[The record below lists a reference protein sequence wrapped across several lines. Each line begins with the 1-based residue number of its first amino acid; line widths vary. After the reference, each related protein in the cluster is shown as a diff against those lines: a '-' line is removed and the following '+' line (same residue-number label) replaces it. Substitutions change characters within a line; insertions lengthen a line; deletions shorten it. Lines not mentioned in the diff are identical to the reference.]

1 MADFDPNQLD
11 KTYNDIITA
20 LESRINKLADFSQTF
35 SESVKFD
42 EILQK
47 YQDLSTDQN
56 KLQQELTASLDK
68 EVAALKSHAK
78 SIQGEIEA
86 QINRTLDDKKKKE
99 LMQSL
104 TNANNAFLYALDTN
118 AKNTTKFIEQ
128 QANKG
133 QLRGIKSNELI
144 QKLQEGNLI
153 NSVSQLNTIGAESL
167 GSNKTE
173 LTSIINSVLSGKDG
187 MGQGGA
193 ALLLSIVLQY
203 KSFFKKL
210 GIDTS
215 SFGSGFST
223 VITAPIGNILG
234 EIKNLGDIFKGYVL
248 QLQSVVNTFL
258 GISQGIISIPLRIME
273 YAADVGHR
281 VKKEN
286 VDLFNQ
292 LEKLQDSF
300 QKSSVAGQGI
310 NQMGRQLQ
318 GRRLA
323 YLNPNTDAARV
334 YGATEDELI
343 ERQIEETSSII
354 KAMGTR
360 AELMTKA
367 VTSNVTAANSA
378 VANYYYKA
386 KKLMSL
392 SEDDIGKLTNMAI
405 SLGKSFPDVFDEIS
419 QATSGVAK
427 QFSLD
432 FKMMSADVLTLRKDI
447 VNFGHKSADELA
459 LVAGHI
465 RQMGISMSD
474 AMSVFSKFN
483 TFEDAATTAAQL
495 SQTFGMVVDSME
507 LLKAQSP
514 DEILQQYKDAFIASG
529 KSFETMDRFSKSLIL
544 QQTGLS
550 DQAAQALFSAENAG
564 KTYEEIMAEV
574 ESNDPTERQARNME
588 EMKDAIVE
596 LKKTLSQD
604 FKSFFE
610 AMQEGFTKKLFNNPT
625 IRAAMERMAK
635 AMDSIFLKFTQIDI
649 SKLEPFIQRMVSYID
664 RLTNWL
670 IDPKTVDKLIGIAQ
684 SLFDIV
690 DGFSLGGIEGQ
701 KKMEAGFQKLYDSIQ
716 PIFKFLADFGL
727 EVLKNITLSV
737 VEALPGIIGGI
748 NMLLDSIT
756 DTLKKD
762 NPFESFTN
770 NLFTKET
777 AERLGNAFERIF
789 EKLFGPKDGSDS
801 QNGLIG
807 RLQSLFQT
815 LIGGRDGKGGL
826 ADKMINLVKSNL
838 KSLIEDQEA
847 IGHLNRIGE
856 IIVNGLIETLK
867 NNQMLGDVFK
877 NLFSSAAEGAVDATW
892 EGTKNIA
899 KNALDAINPWAEE
912 QPAVKNKPSTA
923 TNPQAP
929 VPVTPVTPVATTP
942 APTAALDTNSATTI
956 ATNLSNSMLSNDNMT
971 RIQQIMTNAVISG
984 INAVNA
990 QNPNSQQMQVAIN
1003 LDGKEMGKA
1012 LLKNG
1017 FTGFMT
1023 DPNITGNNP
1032 TISPSALAYNNGAN
1046 VAPRFG

>member
-1 MADFDPNQLD
+1 MDLSKLD
-11 KTYNDIITA
+11 EA
-20 LESRINKLADFSQTF
+20 LKAVDAKIQERINKMSDIGSSLLSSGEELDRITAGLAGST
-35 SESVKFD
+35 SE
-42 EILQK
+42 
-47 YQDLSTDQN
+47 
-56 KLQQELTASLDK
+56 QQ
-68 EVAALKSHAK
+68 AALKSLQEKLESDIKKITDEAKGIQHEIEKKISNTLDPTERKKLETSLQDITRNLNTAIIQKSNKIHQVINDSIKSGSFKADELVNELKSDALSGAK
-78 SIQGEIEA
+78 SDLSKLSSEA
-86 QINRTLDDKKKKE
+86 NQQNKTDLKKLWDE
-99 LMQSL
+99 VTS
-104 TNANNAFLYALDTN
+104 
-118 AKNTTKFIEQ
+118 
-128 QANKG
+128 
-133 QLRGIKSNELI
+133 
-144 QKLQEGNLI
+144 GNL
-153 NSVSQLNTIGAESL
+153 
-167 GSNKTE
+167 GS
-173 LTSIINSVLSGKDG
+173 SGS
-187 MGQGGA
+187 
-193 ALLLSIVLQY
+193 ALLLSVVLQY
-203 KSFFKKL
+203 KGIFKRL

-215 SFGSGFST
+215 SLGSATST
-223 VITAPIGNILG
+223 VLLAPISNVLGILKNIP
-234 EIKNLGDIFKGYVL
+234 EIMQGYIL
-248 QLQSVVNTFL
+248 QLKSAINMFV
-258 GISQGIISIPLRIME
+258 GIGQGIISIPLRIME

-286 VDLFNQ
+286 IALFNQ

-300 QKSSVAGQGI
+300 QKSSVAGQGM

-323 YLNPNTDAARV
+323 YLNPNTDAARL

-386 KKLMSL
+386 KKLMNL

-465 RQMGISMSD
+465 RQMGVSMSD

-514 DEILQQYKDAFIASG
+514 DEVLQQYKDAFIASG

-596 LKKTLSQD
+596 LKQTLSQD

-635 AMDSIFLKFTQIDI
+635 AMDNIFLKFTQIDI
-649 SKLEPFIQRMVSYID
+649 SKLEPFIQRMVSYVD
-664 RLTNWL
+664 RLTSWL
-670 IDPKTVDKLIGIAQ
+670 IDPKTIDKLMGIAQ

-690 DGFSLGGIEGQ
+690 DGFSLGGVEGQ
-701 KKMEAGFQKLYDSIQ
+701 KKMQAGFEKLYENIQ
-716 PIFKFLADFGL
+716 PIFKFLADFGM
-727 EVLKNITLSV
+727 EVLRNIGV
-737 VEALPGIIGGI
+737 AIVEALPGIIGSI
-748 NMLLDSIT
+748 NFLLDNITTMLSTENPFKSIT
-756 DTLKKD
+756 DTLF
-762 NPFESFTN
+762 NQ
-770 NLFTKET
+770 ET
-777 AERLGNAFERIF
+777 SDRLSSAFQRIF
-789 EKLFGPKDGSDS
+789 DQLFGPKDGSDKK
-801 QNGLIG
+801 NGLIG
-807 RLQSLFQT
+807 RLDALFEV
-815 LIGGRDGKGGL
+815 LFGGINGQGGL
-826 ADKMINLVKSNL
+826 SDKMMNAFKS
-838 KSLIEDQEA
+838 KIEALSKDEKTL
-847 IGHLNRIGE
+847 GHLSSIGE
-856 IIVNGLIETLK
+856 TMVNGLIAALK
-867 NNQMLGDVFK
+867 NNKDLNETFK
-877 NLFSSAAEGAVDATW
+877 GLFKSAASGAKDAAVDGLKDMASSALDIITPEWLSSGESKEKATVKT
-892 EGTKNIA
+892 EKATNIA
-899 KNALDAINPWAEE
+899 P
-912 QPAVKNKPSTA
+912 
-923 TNPQAP
+923 AP
-929 VPVTPVTPVATTP
+929 VVVNPPVATTP
-942 APTAALDTNSATTI
+942 APTAVIDNNAASSI
-956 ATNLSNSMLSNDNMT
+956 ASNLSNNILSDLNAGKL
-971 RIQQIMTNAVISG
+971 QQIMMNAVVSG
-984 INAVNA
+984 INAVNS
-990 QNPNSQQMQVAIN
+990 QNPNAQQMQVAIN

-1032 TISPSALAYNNGAN
+1032 TINPTALSYSNGSN
-1046 VAPRFG
+1046 VASRFQQ

>member
-1 MADFDPNQLD
+1 MDLSKLD
-11 KTYNDIITA
+11 EA
-20 LESRINKLADFSQTF
+20 LKAVDAKIQERINKMSDIGSSLLSSGEELDRITAGLAGST
-35 SESVKFD
+35 SE
-42 EILQK
+42 
-47 YQDLSTDQN
+47 
-56 KLQQELTASLDK
+56 QQ
-68 EVAALKSHAK
+68 AALKSLQEKLESDIKKITDEAKGIQHEIEKKISNTLDPTERKKLETSLQDITRNLNTAIIQKSNKIHQVINDSIKSGSFKADELVNELKSDALSGAK
-78 SIQGEIEA
+78 SDLSKLSSEA
-86 QINRTLDDKKKKE
+86 NQQNKTDLKKLWDE
-99 LMQSL
+99 VTS
-104 TNANNAFLYALDTN
+104 
-118 AKNTTKFIEQ
+118 
-128 QANKG
+128 
-133 QLRGIKSNELI
+133 
-144 QKLQEGNLI
+144 GNL
-153 NSVSQLNTIGAESL
+153 
-167 GSNKTE
+167 GS
-173 LTSIINSVLSGKDG
+173 SGS
-187 MGQGGA
+187 
-193 ALLLSIVLQY
+193 ALLLSVVLQY
-203 KSFFKKL
+203 KGIFKRL

-215 SFGSGFST
+215 SLGSATST
-223 VITAPIGNILG
+223 VLLAPISNVLGILKNIP
-234 EIKNLGDIFKGYVL
+234 EIMQGYIL
-248 QLQSVVNTFL
+248 QLKSAINMFV
-258 GISQGIISIPLRIME
+258 GIGQGIISIPLRIME

-286 VDLFNQ
+286 IALFNQ

-300 QKSSVAGQGI
+300 QKSSVAGQGM

-323 YLNPNTDAARV
+323 YLNPNTDAARL

-386 KKLMSL
+386 KKLMNL

-465 RQMGISMSD
+465 RQMGVSMSD
-474 AMSVFSKFN
+474 AMSVFNKFN

-514 DEILQQYKDAFIASG
+514 DEVLQQYKDAFIASG

-596 LKKTLSQD
+596 LKQTLSQD

-635 AMDSIFLKFTQIDI
+635 AMDNIFLKFTQIDI
-649 SKLEPFIQRMVSYID
+649 SKLEPFIQRMVSYVD
-664 RLTNWL
+664 RLTSWL
-670 IDPKTVDKLIGIAQ
+670 IDPKTIDKLMGIAQ

-690 DGFSLGGIEGQ
+690 DGFSLGGVEGQ
-701 KKMEAGFQKLYDSIQ
+701 KKMQAGFEKLYENIQ
-716 PIFKFLADFGL
+716 PIFKFLADFGM
-727 EVLKNITLSV
+727 EVLRNIGV
-737 VEALPGIIGGI
+737 AIVEALPGIIGSI
-748 NMLLDSIT
+748 NFLLDNITTMLSTENPFKSIT
-756 DTLKKD
+756 DTLF
-762 NPFESFTN
+762 NQ
-770 NLFTKET
+770 ET
-777 AERLGNAFERIF
+777 SDRLSSAFQRIF
-789 EKLFGPKDGSDS
+789 DQLFGPKDGSDKK
-801 QNGLIG
+801 NGLIG
-807 RLQSLFQT
+807 RLDALFEV
-815 LIGGRDGKGGL
+815 LFGGINGQGGL
-826 ADKMINLVKSNL
+826 SDKMMNAFKS
-838 KSLIEDQEA
+838 KIEALSKDEKTL
-847 IGHLNRIGE
+847 GHLSSIGE
-856 IIVNGLIETLK
+856 TMVNGLIAALK
-867 NNQMLGDVFK
+867 NNKDLNETFK
-877 NLFSSAAEGAVDATW
+877 GLFKSAASGAKDAAVDGLKDMASSALDVITPEWLSSGESKEKAAVKTEKAT
-892 EGTKNIA
+892 NIA
-899 KNALDAINPWAEE
+899 P
-912 QPAVKNKPSTA
+912 
-923 TNPQAP
+923 AP
-929 VPVTPVTPVATTP
+929 VVVNPPVATTP
-942 APTAALDTNSATTI
+942 APTAVIDNNAASSI
-956 ATNLSNSMLSNDNMT
+956 ASNLSNNILSDLNAGKL
-971 RIQQIMTNAVISG
+971 QQIMMNAVVSG
-984 INAVNA
+984 INAVNS
-990 QNPNSQQMQVAIN
+990 QNPNAQQMQVAIN

-1032 TISPSALAYNNGAN
+1032 TINPTALSYSNGSN
-1046 VAPRFG
+1046 VASRFQQ

>member
-1 MADFDPNQLD
+1 MDLSKLD
-11 KTYNDIITA
+11 EA
-20 LESRINKLADFSQTF
+20 LKAVDAKIQERINKMSDIGSSLLSSGEELDRITAGLAGST
-35 SESVKFD
+35 SE
-42 EILQK
+42 
-47 YQDLSTDQN
+47 
-56 KLQQELTASLDK
+56 QQ
-68 EVAALKSHAK
+68 AALKSLQEKLESDIKKITDEAKGIQHEIEKKISNTLDPTERKKLETSLQDITRNLNTAIVQKSNKIHQVINDSIKSGSFKADELVNELKSDALSGAK
-78 SIQGEIEA
+78 SDLSKLSSEA
-86 QINRTLDDKKKKE
+86 NQQNKTDLKKLWDE
-99 LMQSL
+99 VTS
-104 TNANNAFLYALDTN
+104 
-118 AKNTTKFIEQ
+118 
-128 QANKG
+128 
-133 QLRGIKSNELI
+133 
-144 QKLQEGNLI
+144 GNL
-153 NSVSQLNTIGAESL
+153 
-167 GSNKTE
+167 GS
-173 LTSIINSVLSGKDG
+173 SGS
-187 MGQGGA
+187 
-193 ALLLSIVLQY
+193 ALLLSVVLQY
-203 KSFFKKL
+203 KGIFKRL

-215 SFGSGFST
+215 SLGSATST
-223 VITAPIGNILG
+223 VLLAPISNVLGILKNIP
-234 EIKNLGDIFKGYVL
+234 EIMQGYIL
-248 QLQSVVNTFL
+248 QLKSAINMFV
-258 GISQGIISIPLRIME
+258 GIGQGIISIPLRIME

-286 VDLFNQ
+286 IALFNQ

-300 QKSSVAGQGI
+300 QKSSVAGQGM

-323 YLNPNTDAARV
+323 YLNPNTDAARL

-386 KKLMSL
+386 KKLMNL

-465 RQMGISMSD
+465 RQMGVSMSD

-514 DEILQQYKDAFIASG
+514 DEVLQQYKDAFIASG

-596 LKKTLSQD
+596 LKQTLSQD

-635 AMDSIFLKFTQIDI
+635 AMDNIFLKFTQIDI
-649 SKLEPFIQRMVSYID
+649 SKLEPFIQRMVSYVD
-664 RLTNWL
+664 RLTSWL
-670 IDPKTVDKLIGIAQ
+670 IDPKTIDKLMGIAQ

-690 DGFSLGGIEGQ
+690 DGFSLGGVEGQ
-701 KKMEAGFQKLYDSIQ
+701 KKMQAGFEKLYENIQ
-716 PIFKFLADFGL
+716 PIFKFLADFGM
-727 EVLKNITLSV
+727 EVLRNIGV
-737 VEALPGIIGGI
+737 AIVEALPGIIGSI
-748 NMLLDSIT
+748 NFLLDNITTMLSTENPFKSIT
-756 DTLKKD
+756 DTLF
-762 NPFESFTN
+762 NQ
-770 NLFTKET
+770 ET
-777 AERLGNAFERIF
+777 SDRLSSAFQRIF
-789 EKLFGPKDGSDS
+789 DQLFGPKDGSDKK
-801 QNGLIG
+801 NGLIG
-807 RLQSLFQT
+807 RLDALFEV
-815 LIGGRDGKGGL
+815 LFGGINGQGGL
-826 ADKMINLVKSNL
+826 SDKMMNAFKS
-838 KSLIEDQEA
+838 KIEALSKDEKTL
-847 IGHLNRIGE
+847 GHLSSIGE
-856 IIVNGLIETLK
+856 TMVNGLIAALK
-867 NNQMLGDVFK
+867 NNKDLNETFK
-877 NLFSSAAEGAVDATW
+877 GLFKSAASGAKDAAVDGLKDMASSALDIITPEWLSSGESKEKATVKT
-892 EGTKNIA
+892 EKATNIA
-899 KNALDAINPWAEE
+899 P
-912 QPAVKNKPSTA
+912 
-923 TNPQAP
+923 AP
-929 VPVTPVTPVATTP
+929 VVVNPPVATTP
-942 APTAALDTNSATTI
+942 APTAVIDNNAASSI
-956 ATNLSNSMLSNDNMT
+956 ASNLSNNILSDLNAGKL
-971 RIQQIMTNAVISG
+971 QQIMMNAVVSG
-984 INAVNA
+984 INAVNS
-990 QNPNSQQMQVAIN
+990 QNPNAQQMQVAIN

-1032 TISPSALAYNNGAN
+1032 TINPTALSYSNGSN
-1046 VAPRFG
+1046 VASRFQQ

>member
-1 MADFDPNQLD
+1 MDLSKLD
-11 KTYNDIITA
+11 EA
-20 LESRINKLADFSQTF
+20 LKAVDAKIQERINKMSDIGSSLLSSGEELDRITAGLAGST
-35 SESVKFD
+35 SE
-42 EILQK
+42 
-47 YQDLSTDQN
+47 
-56 KLQQELTASLDK
+56 QQ
-68 EVAALKSHAK
+68 AALKSLQEKLESDIKKITDEAKGIQHEIEKKISNTLDPTERKKLETSLQDITRNLNTAIVQKSNKIHQVINDSIKSGTFKADDLVKELKSDALSGAK
-78 SIQGEIEA
+78 SDLSKLSSEA
-86 QINRTLDDKKKKE
+86 NQQNKTDLKKLWDE
-99 LMQSL
+99 VTS
-104 TNANNAFLYALDTN
+104 
-118 AKNTTKFIEQ
+118 
-128 QANKG
+128 
-133 QLRGIKSNELI
+133 
-144 QKLQEGNLI
+144 GNL
-153 NSVSQLNTIGAESL
+153 
-167 GSNKTE
+167 GS
-173 LTSIINSVLSGKDG
+173 SGS
-187 MGQGGA
+187 
-193 ALLLSIVLQY
+193 ALLLSVVLQY
-203 KSFFKKL
+203 KGIFKRL

-215 SFGSGFST
+215 SLGSATST
-223 VITAPIGNILG
+223 VLLAPISNVLGILKNIP
-234 EIKNLGDIFKGYVL
+234 EIMQGYIL
-248 QLQSVVNTFL
+248 QLKSAINMFV
-258 GISQGIISIPLRIME
+258 GIGQGIISIPLRIME

-286 VDLFNQ
+286 IALFNQ

-300 QKSSVAGQGI
+300 QKSSVAGQGM

-323 YLNPNTDAARV
+323 YLNPNTDAARL

-386 KKLMSL
+386 KKLMNL

-465 RQMGISMSD
+465 RQMGVSMSD

-514 DEILQQYKDAFIASG
+514 DEVLQQYKDAFIASG

-596 LKKTLSQD
+596 LKQTLSQD

-635 AMDSIFLKFTQIDI
+635 AMDNIFLKFTQIDI
-649 SKLEPFIQRMVSYID
+649 SKLEPFIQRMVSYVD
-664 RLTNWL
+664 RLTSWL
-670 IDPKTVDKLIGIAQ
+670 IDPKTIDKLMGIAQ

-690 DGFSLGGIEGQ
+690 DGFSLGGVEGQ
-701 KKMEAGFQKLYDSIQ
+701 KKMQAGFEKLYENIQ
-716 PIFKFLADFGL
+716 PIFKFLADFGM
-727 EVLKNITLSV
+727 EVLRNIGV
-737 VEALPGIIGGI
+737 AIVEALPGIIGSI
-748 NMLLDSIT
+748 NFLLDNITTMLSTENPFKSIT
-756 DTLKKD
+756 DTLF
-762 NPFESFTN
+762 NQ
-770 NLFTKET
+770 ET
-777 AERLGNAFERIF
+777 SDRLSSAFQRIF
-789 EKLFGPKDGSDS
+789 DQLFGPKDGSDKK
-801 QNGLIG
+801 NGLIG
-807 RLQSLFQT
+807 RLDALFEV
-815 LIGGRDGKGGL
+815 LFGGINGQGGL
-826 ADKMINLVKSNL
+826 SDKMMNAFKS
-838 KSLIEDQEA
+838 KIEALSKDEKTL
-847 IGHLNRIGE
+847 GHLSSIGE
-856 IIVNGLIETLK
+856 TMVNGLIAALK
-867 NNQMLGDVFK
+867 NNKDLNETFK
-877 NLFSSAAEGAVDATW
+877 GLFKSAASGAKDAAVDGLKDMASSALDIITPEWLSSGESKEKATVKT
-892 EGTKNIA
+892 EKATNIA
-899 KNALDAINPWAEE
+899 P
-912 QPAVKNKPSTA
+912 
-923 TNPQAP
+923 AP
-929 VPVTPVTPVATTP
+929 VVVNPPVATTP
-942 APTAALDTNSATTI
+942 APTAVIDNNAASSI
-956 ATNLSNSMLSNDNMT
+956 ASNLSNNILSDLNAGKL
-971 RIQQIMTNAVISG
+971 QQIMMNAVVSG
-984 INAVNA
+984 INAVNS
-990 QNPNSQQMQVAIN
+990 QNPNAQQMQVAIN

-1032 TISPSALAYNNGAN
+1032 TINPTALSYSNGSN
-1046 VAPRFG
+1046 VASRFQQ

>member
-1 MADFDPNQLD
+1 MDLSKLD
-11 KTYNDIITA
+11 EA
-20 LESRINKLADFSQTF
+20 LKAVDAKIQERINKMSDIGSSLLSSGEELDRITAGLAGST
-35 SESVKFD
+35 SE
-42 EILQK
+42 
-47 YQDLSTDQN
+47 
-56 KLQQELTASLDK
+56 QQ
-68 EVAALKSHAK
+68 AALKSLQEKLESDIKKITDEAKGIQHEIEKKISNTLDPTERKKLETSLQDITRNLNTAIVQKSNKIHQVINDSIKSGSFKADELVNELKSDALSGAK
-78 SIQGEIEA
+78 SDLSKLSSEA
-86 QINRTLDDKKKKE
+86 NQQNKTDLKKLWDE
-99 LMQSL
+99 VTS
-104 TNANNAFLYALDTN
+104 
-118 AKNTTKFIEQ
+118 
-128 QANKG
+128 
-133 QLRGIKSNELI
+133 
-144 QKLQEGNLI
+144 GNL
-153 NSVSQLNTIGAESL
+153 
-167 GSNKTE
+167 GS
-173 LTSIINSVLSGKDG
+173 SGS
-187 MGQGGA
+187 
-193 ALLLSIVLQY
+193 ALLLSVVLQY
-203 KSFFKKL
+203 KGIFKRL

-215 SFGSGFST
+215 SLGSATST
-223 VITAPIGNILG
+223 VLLAPISNVLGILKNIP
-234 EIKNLGDIFKGYVL
+234 EIMQGYIL
-248 QLQSVVNTFL
+248 QLKSAINMFV
-258 GISQGIISIPLRIME
+258 GIGQGIISIPLRIME

-286 VDLFNQ
+286 IALFNQ

-300 QKSSVAGQGI
+300 QKSSVAGQGM

-323 YLNPNTDAARV
+323 YLNPNTDAARL

-360 AELMTKA
+360 AELMNKA

-386 KKLMSL
+386 KKLMNL

-465 RQMGISMSD
+465 RQMGVSMSD

-514 DEILQQYKDAFIASG
+514 DEVLQQYKDAFIASG

-596 LKKTLSQD
+596 LKQTLSQD

-635 AMDSIFLKFTQIDI
+635 AMDNIFLKFTQIDI
-649 SKLEPFIQRMVSYID
+649 SKLEPFIQRMVSYVD
-664 RLTNWL
+664 RLTSWL
-670 IDPKTVDKLIGIAQ
+670 IDPKTIDKLMGIAQ

-690 DGFSLGGIEGQ
+690 DGFSLGGVEGQ
-701 KKMEAGFQKLYDSIQ
+701 KKMQAGFEKLYENIQ
-716 PIFKFLADFGL
+716 PIFKFLADFGM
-727 EVLKNITLSV
+727 EVLRNIGV
-737 VEALPGIIGGI
+737 AIVEALPGIIGSI
-748 NMLLDSIT
+748 NFLLDNITTMLSTENPFKSIT
-756 DTLKKD
+756 DTLF
-762 NPFESFTN
+762 NQ
-770 NLFTKET
+770 ET
-777 AERLGNAFERIF
+777 SDRLSSAFQRIF
-789 EKLFGPKDGSDS
+789 DQLFGPKDGSDKK
-801 QNGLIG
+801 NGLIG
-807 RLQSLFQT
+807 RLDALFEV
-815 LIGGRDGKGGL
+815 LFGGINGQGGL
-826 ADKMINLVKSNL
+826 SDKMMNAFKS
-838 KSLIEDQEA
+838 KIEALSKDEKTL
-847 IGHLNRIGE
+847 GHLSSIGE
-856 IIVNGLIETLK
+856 TMVNGLIAALK
-867 NNQMLGDVFK
+867 NNKDLNETFK
-877 NLFSSAAEGAVDATW
+877 GLFKSAASGAKDAAVDGLKDMASSALDIITPEWLSSGESKEKATVKT
-892 EGTKNIA
+892 EKATNIA
-899 KNALDAINPWAEE
+899 P
-912 QPAVKNKPSTA
+912 
-923 TNPQAP
+923 AP
-929 VPVTPVTPVATTP
+929 VVVNPPVATTP
-942 APTAALDTNSATTI
+942 APTAVIDNNAASSI
-956 ATNLSNSMLSNDNMT
+956 ASNLSNNILSDLNAGKL
-971 RIQQIMTNAVISG
+971 QQIMMNAVVSG
-984 INAVNA
+984 INAVNS
-990 QNPNSQQMQVAIN
+990 QNPNAQQMQVAIN

-1032 TISPSALAYNNGAN
+1032 TINPTALSYSNGSN
-1046 VAPRFG
+1046 VASRFQQ